1 MEDKLIYPEGKLLH
15 KAMLIELQLN
25 LSRLIAILAFM
36 DFIGV
41 SLSMQKL
48 LSATLHDNQSST
60 TCFALFQAH
69 LGVIKT
75 FDC

>member
-1 MEDKLIYPEGKLLH
+1 MEDKLIHPERKLLH

-25 LSRLIAILAFM
+25 LSGLISILVFI
-36 DFIGV
+36 DFVGV
-41 SLSMQKL
+41 SLSL
-48 LSATLHDNQSST
+48 LKFLTATLYDNQSLT